1 MSSKVRNLTLSVR
14 RPSPPLLYQRGV
26 DIWSSTSA
34 EKGCSSII
42 SDKVKKKPKDIKY
55 KALLS
60 MMIFELFLE
69 ADECYRKDE
78 TTVFINVTRSDS
90 KHFINVFWRHNRGK
104 RSYQLGPRRS
114 RRRCCRLLLVKPPGE
129 PPHRMSIVVLGQ
141 RVLSASSFTHPIW
154 VVNLEIAD
162 F

>member
-34 EKGCSSII
+34 EKGPFKYHQWY
-42 SDKVKKKPKDIKY
+42 KVWKKSQDIKY
-55 KALLS
+55 KSLLS
-60 MMIFELFLE
+60 MMIVELFLE

-104 RSYQLGPRRS
+104 RSYQLGPRRC

-129 PPHRMSIVVLGQ
+129 PPNRMSIVVLG
-141 RVLSASSFTHPIW
+141 
-154 VVNLEIAD
+154 
-162 F
+162 

>member
-42 SDKVKKKPKDIKY
+42 SDKVKKKKPKDIKY

-90 KHFINVFWRHNRGK
+90 KHFVNVFWRHNR
-104 RSYQLGPRRS
+104 RQRRYQLGA
-114 RRRCCRLLLVKPPGE
+114 RRCRRWGRRLLLVKPPGE
-129 PPHRMSIVVLGQ
+129 PPNRMSIVVLG
-141 RVLSASSFTHPIW
+141 
-154 VVNLEIAD
+154 
-162 F
+162 